1 MEDDHQTADGV
12 RTFGYSFVKL
22 TIAGK
27 IWKYPGPAGWYFV
40 SVSNEDSDRLKAE
53 KRINPPGYGYVPVT
67 ATLGATSWRTTLF
80 PSKDGPYLL
89 AIKSSVRAK
98 ERVSEG
104 DDVEVQC
111 VVALSDPKLD
121 VAL

>member
-1 MEDDHQTADGV
+1 M
-12 RTFGYSFVKL
+12 KL

-27 IWKYPGPAGWYFV
+27 VWKYPGPAGWCFL
-40 SVSNEDSDRLKAE
+40 SVSEEDSKRLKEE
-53 KRINPPGYGYVPVT
+53 KRINRTGFGYVPVT

-80 PSKDGPYLL
+80 PSKEGPYLL

-98 ERVSEG
+98 ERVREG
-104 DDVEVQC
+104 DEVEAQC

-121 VAL
+121 FVP